1 MNNELSEVQLFLLE
15 LHKQSQMEDLFP
27 FPLIATA
34 VAGEDTAIVIYR
46 GSEGAPLVGKFYEYS
61 ALSALFDPNTP
72 ADVADAVIVNELV
85 GPSGSGRVR
94 NYPWER
100 ELTGLDE
107 PVGWIHDPEKPL
119 GTIEPFHP

>member
-1 MNNELSEVQLFLLE
+1 
-15 LHKQSQMEDLFP
+15 MEDLFP

-46 GSEGAPLVGKFYEYS
+46 ESEGSPLVGKFYEYS
-61 ALSALFDPNTP
+61 ALSALFDPGTP
-72 ADVADAVIVNELV
+72 ADVTDAVVVNELV
-85 GPSGSGRVR
+85 GPSGSGHVR

-107 PVGWIHDPEKPL
+107 PVGWIHDPEKAL
-119 GTIEPFHP
+119 GTIKPFHP

>member
-1 MNNELSEVQLFLLE
+1 MSEQLSEVQRFLLE
-15 LHKQSQMEDLFP
+15 LHRQSQLQDQFP

-46 GSEGAPLVGKFYEYS
+46 GAEGAPLVGKFYEYS
-61 ALSALFDPNTP
+61 SFAALFDPNTP
-72 ADVADAVIVNELV
+72 ADLADAVTVNEIV
-85 GPSGSGRVR
+85 GPSGSGRIR
-94 NYPWER
+94 NYSWER

-119 GTIEPFHP
+119 GFITPFRP